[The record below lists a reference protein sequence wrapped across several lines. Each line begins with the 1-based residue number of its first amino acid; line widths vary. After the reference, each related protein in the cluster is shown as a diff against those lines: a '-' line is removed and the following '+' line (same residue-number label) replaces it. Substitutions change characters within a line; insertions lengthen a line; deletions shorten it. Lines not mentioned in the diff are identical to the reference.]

1 LLKSVLFSLL
11 AADTA
16 YFVLAGTASKA
27 IDAAAWLVLLVLYEI
42 ETRFGARAQR
52 RGIAIALRALRLAAA
67 AGVIAATI
75 RYLFEDDVLDAVN
88 SVLWIGVVVLLE
100 IELRRPALV
109 RRARVSFVTAGAVL
123 YGGLALLVAAWAW
136 RQEWFDAYDAM
147 LWLLAFAT
155 IEMDVLR
162 PKASGARVTP

>member
-16 YFVLAGTASKA
+16 YFALAGSASKA
-27 IDAAAWLVLLVLYEI
+27 IDAAAWLVLLVLYEV
-42 ETRFGARAQR
+42 ESRSAHTQR
-52 RGIAIALRALRLAAA
+52 RDIRIAVRALRLAAA
-67 AGVIAATI
+67 AGVVAATI
-75 RYLFEDDVLDAVN
+75 GYVLEDNGLDTVN

-100 IELRRPALV
+100 IEFRLPALV
-109 RRARVSFVTAGAVL
+109 QRARSSFMAAGAVL

-136 RQEWFDAYDAM
+136 RGEWFDAYDAT

-155 IEMDVLR
+155 IEMDALR
-162 PKASGARVTP
+162 AEAAVPQAGR